1 MSVRKR
7 PDGLHVISLSGKAA
21 SPLPLKKW
29 NLRAF
34 ASLRSILYR
43 FRSQYRKS
51 CGKGLLFNDRYG
63 DIEIYSLYLPET
75 RISFMGTLQIDS
87 VLLHE
92 AEQAARLHNA
102 DLTQVVES
110 FIRRYIEQTKKGKRT
125 VRVTP
130 FVEQLGVDLDL
141 PADFDEK
148 EAYRRHLEEKYK

>member
-1 MSVRKR
+1 
-7 PDGLHVISLSGKAA
+7 
-21 SPLPLKKW
+21 
-29 NLRAF
+29 
-34 ASLRSILYR
+34 
-43 FRSQYRKS
+43 
-51 CGKGLLFNDRYG
+51 
-63 DIEIYSLYLPET
+63 
-75 RISFMGTLQIDS
+75 MGTLQIDS

-130 FVEQLGVDLDL
+130 FVEQLGVDLDM

>member
-1 MSVRKR
+1 
-7 PDGLHVISLSGKAA
+7 
-21 SPLPLKKW
+21 
-29 NLRAF
+29 
-34 ASLRSILYR
+34 
-43 FRSQYRKS
+43 
-51 CGKGLLFNDRYG
+51 
-63 DIEIYSLYLPET
+63 
-75 RISFMGTLQIDS
+75 MGTLQIDS

-125 VRVTP
+125 VGVTP

>member
-1 MSVRKR
+1 
-7 PDGLHVISLSGKAA
+7 
-21 SPLPLKKW
+21 
-29 NLRAF
+29 
-34 ASLRSILYR
+34 
-43 FRSQYRKS
+43 
-51 CGKGLLFNDRYG
+51 
-63 DIEIYSLYLPET
+63 
-75 RISFMGTLQIDS
+75 MGTLQIDS